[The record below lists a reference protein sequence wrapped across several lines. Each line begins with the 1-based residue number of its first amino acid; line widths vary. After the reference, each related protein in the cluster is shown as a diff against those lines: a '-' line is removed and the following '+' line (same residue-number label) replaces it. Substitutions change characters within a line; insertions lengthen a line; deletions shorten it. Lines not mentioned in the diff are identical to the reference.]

1 MNYTIKVQKISKLTM
16 FFLIQKKLYICI
28 VIKGLRIMRHAK
40 RASFYKNM
48 TFKSKVQEVLDAA
61 LAEREHL
68 FLIDLSINDANKI
81 SIILDGDFGVNLQ
94 DCIDVSRAV
103 ENNLDREEQ
112 DFSLEVASAGVSSP
126 LKLVRQFKK
135 NIGRTIKVKAI
146 SSEEIEAKLSMA
158 DDEKITLEWQAREPK
173 KIGKGKET
181 VDKKLE
187 IPYENIKE
195 AIVIISF

>member
-1 MNYTIKVQKISKLTM
+1 VPLFI
-16 FFLIQKKLYICI
+16 
-28 VIKGLRIMRHAK
+28 
-40 RASFYKNM
+40 KNM
-48 TFKSKVQEVLDAA
+48 TFRNKVQELLEAA

-81 SIILDGDFGVNLQ
+81 SVVLDGDFGVNLQ
-94 DCIDVSRAV
+94 DCIDVSRAI

-112 DFSLEVASAGVSSP
+112 DFSIEVASAGVSSP

-135 NIGRTIKVKAI
+135 NIGRTLKVKTIA
-146 SSEEIEAKLSMA
+146 SEEVEAKLTSA

-181 VDKKLE
+181 VEKKLE
-187 IPYENIKE
+187 LPYENIKE